1 MKPHEP
7 APAEVAP
14 TKPRL
19 QYAALPF
26 RRNGAV
32 EIMLISSRE
41 TRRWVVPKGWPIKGA
56 KPHFVAAIEAMEE
69 AGLLGKISKKPI
81 GSYHYVKRLRNGAGL
96 LCEVRVFAFRVVRQ
110 RKNWPERGQRTTK
123 WFHAAEAAELVHEPE
138 LQDLIRAFAEA
149 QTPLDEV
156 QVTPDGVGL

>member
-1 MKPHEP
+1 MKAH
-7 APAEVAP
+7 APAEADVAP

-26 RRNGAV
+26 REGERL

-81 GSYHYVKRLRNGAGL
+81 GAYHYVKRLRNGAGL
-96 LCEVRVFAFRVVRQ
+96 LCEVRVFPFRVARQ
-110 RKNWPERGQRTTK
+110 RKNWPERSQRTTK
-123 WFHAAEAAELVHEPE
+123 WFDAFEAAELVHEPG
-138 LQDLIRAFAEA
+138 LQGLIRGFAGVAADEEEA
-149 QTPLDEV
+149 E
-156 QVTPDGVGL
+156 VTPDGVGR